1 MSKIRRKADPAA
13 RAAKKATA
21 QAKTAVPKAGRRALR
36 SSESLANAPV
46 RKAGARRTRIQKA
59 ADQASKPTGVDGQ
72 LQASDADVLR
82 IADAIAEQRAELMD
96 RLAQ

>member
-1 MSKIRRKADPAA
+1 MPKSGRGAA
-13 RAAKKATA
+13 RT
-21 QAKTAVPKAGRRALR
+21 TD
-36 SSESLANAPV
+36 SLATAPV

-59 ADQASKPTGVDGQ
+59 ADQAGKPTTVGGQ

-82 IADAIAEQRAELMD
+82 IADAIAAQRTELMD